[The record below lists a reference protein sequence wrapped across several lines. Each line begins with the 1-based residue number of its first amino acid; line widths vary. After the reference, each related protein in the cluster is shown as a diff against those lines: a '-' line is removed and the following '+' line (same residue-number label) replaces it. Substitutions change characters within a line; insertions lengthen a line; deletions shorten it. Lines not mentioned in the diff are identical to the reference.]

1 MKIAFCLHGR
11 LGRLKGKITE
21 GQPLDDLN
29 VPVEKV
35 FLPDENVGIL
45 IYAPD
50 GLDNLVTNTYLTVTE
65 NVFSDSFQL
74 LDDNGGVVATASSSF
89 DALLLLDDD
98 GSDSE
103 DKSDNIINSD
113 DVEYNNIGYWLDVD
127 QDGMYTAGDQIVS
140 LASRSAIIDL
150 TNLSI
155 SNTVI
160 DGGADGNYEGIIH
173 RSATITL
180 DSQAYDAYENVKGT
194 SQSSHQNPFDQ
205 INAYKAYGYG

>member
-1 MKIAFCLHGR
+1 MNDNFNVSAKNYDIDGDNL
-11 LGRLKGKITE
+11 
-21 GQPLDDLN
+21 LDEAD

-103 DKSDNIINSD
+103 DKSDKIINSD
-113 DVEYNNIGYWLDVD
+113 DVEYNNIGYWLDID

-140 LASRSAIIDL
+140 LASKSAIIDL
-150 TNLSI
+150 TNPSI

-180 DSQAYDAYENVKGT
+180 EL
-194 SQSSHQNPFDQ
+194 SSL
-205 INAYKAYGYG
+205 